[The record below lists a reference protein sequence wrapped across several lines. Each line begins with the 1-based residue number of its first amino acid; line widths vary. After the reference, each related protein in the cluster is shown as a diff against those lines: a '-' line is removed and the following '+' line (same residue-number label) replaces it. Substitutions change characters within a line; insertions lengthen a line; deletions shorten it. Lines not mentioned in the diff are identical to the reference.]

1 MQGPN
6 LTSSIPGQP
15 DRVQP
20 VGEQPMAGRQQ
31 LAITRQEPRGSQLNT
46 KSTTSKKLIS
56 QKSKSIKPS
65 PASSSTGNN
74 PSEPVSAQN
83 IALDLASASNDK
95 SCDQAAI
102 GKFSGDKCLNDNGL
116 NNSSLNA
123 NSLNDSI
130 FVGSNLADSSFA
142 DSSLAGSSLADSN
155 FNNSNIADSNF
166 NSSCFNDNGLADS
179 GFNDS
184 NFAAGDFDGKISKQ
198 NIQICNGQGHSPPID
213 VDDVYRH
220 CRNLGMRLSRQRRM
234 VLDLL
239 WVEKSH
245 LSARDIFERL
255 NNLGRNIGHTSVYQN
270 LEALQSAGVI
280 ECLDRANG
288 RLYGYRSD
296 PHSHLT
302 CTKTGNIQDLDVE
315 LPADL
320 LRQIEAYTGYAIESY
335 TMQFTGHP
343 R

>member
-1 MQGPN
+1 
-6 LTSSIPGQP
+6 
-15 DRVQP
+15 
-20 VGEQPMAGRQQ
+20 MAGRHQFGI
-31 LAITRQEPRGSQLNT
+31 ARQEPGESQLNT
-46 KSTTSKKLIS
+46 KSMTAKKLIP
-56 QKSKSIKPS
+56 QKPNLIQ
-65 PASSSTGNN
+65 SSSVSSATGDN
-74 PSEPVSAQN
+74 PAAPVAAQN
-83 IALDLASASNDK
+83 IALNLASPRSNK
-95 SCDQAAI
+95 LYDQAAR
-102 GKFSGDKCLNDNGL
+102 GKIYGDKCLNDK
-116 NNSSLNA
+116 SF
-123 NSLNDSI
+123 D
-130 FVGSNLADSSFA
+130 DSSSA
-142 DSSLAGSSLADSN
+142 N
-155 FNNSNIADSNF
+155 
-166 NSSCFNDNGLADS
+166 
-179 GFNDS
+179 
-184 NFAAGDFDGKISKQ
+184 GDFDANTSQ
-198 NIQICNGQGHSPPID
+198 QDFQICNDKDPGPQAHVEPAD

-315 LPADL
+315 LPAEL
-320 LRQIEAYTGYAIESY
+320 LRQIEAHTGYAIESY

-343 R
+343 L